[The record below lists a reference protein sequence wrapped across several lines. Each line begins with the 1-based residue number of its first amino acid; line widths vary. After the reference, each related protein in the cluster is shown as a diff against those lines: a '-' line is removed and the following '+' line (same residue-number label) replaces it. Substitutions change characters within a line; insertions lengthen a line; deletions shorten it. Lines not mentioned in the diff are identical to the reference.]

1 MRARQMPIQRAVA
14 RYLLDRGFRALR
26 RTTRLVDRDEN
37 VDAVLG
43 RRKAS

>member
-1 MRARQMPIQRAVA
+1 MLEELPTK
-14 RYLLDRGFRALR
+14 DSPLR
-26 RTTRLVDRDEN
+26 RTTRLVDRDEI